1 MIAQCLAQTEAI
13 DTVYP
18 IFYMPDLSSWG
29 RDGCVLVGD
38 AAHAM
43 TPATGQGGSQAFED
57 GLTLGLLLGRFLEV
71 RGGDRDVAAAVGES
85 IRGLYDIRAKHVHE
99 IKRAGLAIK
108 EPTRPWSWGTTLA
121 IYGFYFV
128 MTKVKWLRGLFEEPV
143 YPAHLFDAKGE
154 VERYVAE
161 RVEMVE

>member
-1 MIAQCLAQTEAI
+1 MIAQCLEHTDAI

-18 IFYMPDLSSWG
+18 IFYMPDLPTWG

-57 GLTLGLLLGRFLEV
+57 GLTLGLLLANFLES
-71 RGGDRDVAAAVGES
+71 RGGDRSAAVEAS
-85 IRGLYDIRAKHVHE
+85 IRGLYAIRAEHVYE

-108 EPTRPWSWGTTLA
+108 EPARPWGWGTTLA
-121 IYGFYFV
+121 VYGFYLV
-128 MTKVKWLRGLFEEPV
+128 MTKFKWLRGLFGQPV
-143 YPAHLFDAKGE
+143 YPAHLFDARDE
-154 VERYVAE
+154 VERFLSW
-161 RVEMVE
+161 

>member
-18 IFYMPDLSSWG
+18 IFYMPDLPSWG

-43 TPATGQGGSQAFED
+43 TPATGQGGSQALED
-57 GLTLGLLLGRFLEV
+57 GLTLALLLGRFLEV
-71 RGGDRDVAAAVGES
+71 KGGNQSAAAQES
-85 IRGLYDIRAKHVHE
+85 VQGLYAIRAEHVHE

-121 IYGFYFV
+121 VYGFYFV
-128 MTKVKWLRGLFEEPV
+128 MTKAKWLRSLFGEPI
-143 YPAHLFDAKGE
+143 YPAHLFDARTE
-154 VERYVAE
+154 VETYVAG
-161 RVEMVE
+161 RAGWA

>member
-18 IFYMPDLSSWG
+18 IFYMPDLPSWG

-57 GLTLGLLLGRFLEV
+57 GLTLALLLGRFLET
-71 RGGDRDVAAAVGES
+71 RGRNQGAAVEES
-85 IRGLYDIRAKHVHE
+85 IRGLHGIRAEHVYE

-121 IYGFYFV
+121 VYGFYFV
-128 MTKVKWLRGLFEEPV
+128 MTKIKWLRGLFGEPV
-143 YPAHLFDAKGE
+143 YPAHLFDAGRE
-154 VERYVAE
+154 VDAYVTG
-161 RVEMVE
+161 RVE

>member
-1 MIAQCLAQTEAI
+1 MIAQCLEHTDAI

-18 IFYMPDLSSWG
+18 IFYMPDLPTWG

-57 GLTLGLLLGRFLEV
+57 GLTLGLLLANFLES
-71 RGGDRDVAAAVGES
+71 RGGDRSAAVEAS
-85 IRGLYDIRAKHVHE
+85 IRGLYAIRAEHVYE

-108 EPTRPWSWGTTLA
+108 EPARPWGWGTTLA
-121 IYGFYFV
+121 VYGFYFV
-128 MTKVKWLRGLFEEPV
+128 MTKFKWLRGLFGQPV
-143 YPAHLFDAKGE
+143 YPAHLFDARDE
-154 VERYVAE
+154 VERFLSW
-161 RVEMVE
+161 